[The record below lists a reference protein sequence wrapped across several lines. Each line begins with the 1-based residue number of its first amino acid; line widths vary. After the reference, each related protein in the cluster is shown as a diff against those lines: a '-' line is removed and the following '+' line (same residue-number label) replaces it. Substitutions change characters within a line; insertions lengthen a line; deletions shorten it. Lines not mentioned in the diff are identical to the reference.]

1 MKFLCSMFLSLVVTA
16 STGFSQSFETRP
28 SDKALDAQALSALIL
43 GRELEFFD
51 GGKSRYSPGG
61 SYSWTYS
68 AENGGGSWFGTHII
82 DADGTVCIDFRTLR
96 SRCDRFVQAGDRLI
110 LLTEDGQR
118 YPVREIR

>member
-1 MKFLCSMFLSLVVTA
+1 MKFLCSLFVCLVAA
-16 STGFSQSFETRP
+16 SSGVSQPFETRA
-28 SDKALDAQALSALIL
+28 SDTVLDAKALSALIL
-43 GRELEFFD
+43 GRELEFYD

-68 AENGGGSWFGTHII
+68 AENGGGSWFGTHFI

-96 SRCDRFVQAGDRLI
+96 GRCDKFVQAGDRLI

-118 YPVREIR
+118 FPVREIR